1 MSTPDAQHS
10 DFNAQTITSIANL
23 ARLSLNDTQSNAYAQ
38 SLNKI
43 LDMMDTLKEINTD
56 GVEPLRS
63 PFNSPQPLRQDTIS
77 ESNHREEYQEVAP
90 SIQDGLYLVPRV
102 IE

>member
-56 GVEPLRS
+56 GVEPLKS
-63 PFNSPQPLRQDTIS
+63 PFNSSQPLRKDIIS
-77 ESNHREEYQEVAP
+77 ESNHREEYQKIAP